1 MNPDPEDVWSSNIL
15 ITKNITTVVN
25 LWLQTIVDLLQGYP
39 NQNLGFY
46 LMRWWFVTTA
56 SENWQPVLLYDE
68 KQDCVCQIR
77 VPNILYLLMCLKCV
91 MSVSLYMICVI
102 LCVFLLKLYI
112 FCQLSSIF
120 DIFLNGYRQANR
132 LYYMHVWLSYVSR
145 SMCDLLFQKFARDFF

>member
-1 MNPDPEDVWSSNIL
+1 MVWIL
-15 ITKNITTVVN
+15 I
-25 LWLQTIVDLLQGYP
+25 LRMCDLPTYLSPKTSLLPSICGYKPSWTYLQGYP

-46 LMRWWFVTTA
+46 LIWWFVTTA
-56 SENWQPVLLYDE
+56 SENWQTPVLYDE
-68 KQDCVCQIR
+68 NQDYVCQIR
-77 VPNILYLLMCLKCV
+77 VPNTIVPTNVFVMCVSVVIL
-91 MSVSLYMICVI
+91 CVI

>member
-46 LMRWWFVTTA
+46 LIWWFVTTA
-56 SENWQPVLLYDE
+56 SENWQTPVLYDE
-68 KQDCVCQIR
+68 NQDYVCQIR
-77 VPNILYLLMCLKCV
+77 VPNTIVPTNVFVMCV
-91 MSVSLYMICVI
+91 SVVIICVI

-145 SMCDLLFQKFARDFF
+145 SMCDLLLQKSAWDFS